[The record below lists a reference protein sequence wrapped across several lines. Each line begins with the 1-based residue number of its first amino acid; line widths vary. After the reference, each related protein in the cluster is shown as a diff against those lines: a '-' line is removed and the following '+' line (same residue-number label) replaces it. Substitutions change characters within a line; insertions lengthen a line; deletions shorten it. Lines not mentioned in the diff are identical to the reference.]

1 MKLTKSKLKEM
12 IRKEMNEAK
21 REIGGYYLMKQLKD
35 LAQDAKRGGERKVH
49 KALMYLH
56 DRINQSYRDVDLNAR
71 DVQDIFNDP
80 RGRKYSKDMPDWM
93 IDSLFEGKMNEA
105 KLKDIVPDIISAARP
120 YTHHTLDHIARRSWD
135 SSDDLI
141 KKIQDYISYPKL
153 RTRFKRDVKK
163 LLKQHSI
170 RESDLPTTTKKD
182 KTVTVVHKTS
192 GKELVVTDTPSTRK
206 KYKRMDYFAQA
217 DPRKIKKAL
226 RIAKK
231 MGGDMT
237 GAVKKIE
244 RIEKDLS
251 NNHKV
256 AYALKTANESI
267 NEAKKKVDI
276 EKLSVGNTYKDSRG
290 YPVKIVDING
300 GGNSWKIT
308 YKDGY
313 GKKKIIKTSLRKGV
327 NLYESINEAGM
338 FDDYHKLNRAYMD
351 DFIKNYK
358 KLNRKNV
365 VKKKGDDIY
374 GFRKGEREAHW
385 KYDDN
390 FKLHYDIDKAKVLGL
405 INFFNRAKKDHPWS

>member
-1 MKLTKSKLKEM
+1 MKLTITNLKEM
-12 IRKEMNEAK
+12 INHTIDELAIQQTLKLSNDLEVEVMDDGSAVMKTRRGTVNLSPKNYKILRQSIKRGKLESVNEA

-35 LAQDAKRGGERKVH
+35 LAHDAKRNRERDVH

-56 DRINQSYRDVDLNAR
+56 DRINQSYRDIDLNAR

-170 RESDLPTTTKKD
+170 RE
-182 KTVTVVHKTS
+182 
-192 GKELVVTDTPSTRK
+192 
-206 KYKRMDYFAQA
+206 
-217 DPRKIKKAL
+217 
-226 RIAKK
+226 
-231 MGGDMT
+231 
-237 GAVKKIE
+237 
-244 RIEKDLS
+244 
-251 NNHKV
+251 N
-256 AYALKTANESI
+256 
-267 NEAKKKVDI
+267 
-276 EKLSVGNTYKDSRG
+276 
-290 YPVKIVDING
+290 
-300 GGNSWKIT
+300 
-308 YKDGY
+308 
-313 GKKKIIKTSLRKGV
+313 
-327 NLYESINEAGM
+327 ESINEAGM

>member
-1 MKLTKSKLKEM
+1 MILTRSQLKEM
-12 IRKEMNEAK
+12 VRHSIDELAIQKTLKLSNDLEVDVMDDGSAVMKTKRGTVNLSPKNYKILRRSIKQGKLESVNEAK

-56 DRINQSYRDVDLNAR
+56 DRINQSYRDIDLNPR

-206 KYKRMDYFAQA
+206 KYKRMNYFAQA

-251 NNHKV
+251 NNHDV
-256 AYALKTANESI
+256 ANALKAAN
-267 NEAKKKVDI
+267 
-276 EKLSVGNTYKDSRG
+276 
-290 YPVKIVDING
+290 
-300 GGNSWKIT
+300 
-308 YKDGY
+308 
-313 GKKKIIKTSLRKGV
+313 
-327 NLYESINEAGM
+327 ESINEAGM
-338 FDDYHKLNRAYMD
+338 FDDYHQLNPAYMD
-351 DFIKNYK
+351 RFIKNYK
-358 KLNRKNV
+358 KLNSKNI
-365 VKKKGDDIY
+365 VKKSGGDVY
-374 GFRKGEREAHW
+374 GFRKGKKEAHW
-385 KYDDN
+385 KFDDDY
-390 FKLHYDIDKAKVLGL
+390 KLYYDIDKAKALGL
-405 INFFNRAKKDHPWS
+405 INFFNRAKKDHPWG

>member
-1 MKLTKSKLKEM
+1 MVRHSIDELAIQKTLKLSNDLEVDVMDDGSAVMKTKRGTVNLSPKNYKILRRSIKQGKLESV
-12 IRKEMNEAK
+12 NEAK

-56 DRINQSYRDVDLNAR
+56 DRINQSYRDIDLNPR

-93 IDSLFEGKMNEA
+93 IDSLFEGKKMNEA

-170 RESDLPTTTKKD
+170 RE
-182 KTVTVVHKTS
+182 
-192 GKELVVTDTPSTRK
+192 
-206 KYKRMDYFAQA
+206 
-217 DPRKIKKAL
+217 
-226 RIAKK
+226 
-231 MGGDMT
+231 
-237 GAVKKIE
+237 
-244 RIEKDLS
+244 
-251 NNHKV
+251 
-256 AYALKTANESI
+256 NESI
-267 NEAKKKVDI
+267 NEAKKKVPV

-308 YKDGY
+308 YKDSH

>member
-206 KYKRMDYFAQA
+206 KYKRMNYFAQA

-226 RIAKK
+226 GIAKK
-231 MGGDMT
+231 MGDDMT
-237 GAVKKIE
+237 GAIKKIE

-251 NNHKV
+251 NNHEV
-256 AYALKTANESI
+256 TYALKTAN
-267 NEAKKKVDI
+267 
-276 EKLSVGNTYKDSRG
+276 
-290 YPVKIVDING
+290 
-300 GGNSWKIT
+300 
-308 YKDGY
+308 
-313 GKKKIIKTSLRKGV
+313 
-327 NLYESINEAGM
+327 ESINEAGM

-405 INFFNRAKKDHPWS
+405 INFFNRAKRDHPWS

>member
-1 MKLTKSKLKEM
+1 MKLTQSRLKEM
-12 IRKEMNEAK
+12 IKHSIDELAIQQTLKLSNDLEVEVMDDGSAVMKTRRGVVNLSPKNYKILRQSIKRGKLESVNEAK

-56 DRINQSYRDVDLNAR
+56 DRINQSYRDIDLNPR

-105 KLKDIVPDIISAARP
+105 K
-120 YTHHTLDHIARRSWD
+120 
-135 SSDDLI
+135 
-141 KKIQDYISYPKL
+141 
-153 RTRFKRDVKK
+153 
-163 LLKQHSI
+163 
-170 RESDLPTTTKKD
+170 
-182 KTVTVVHKTS
+182 
-192 GKELVVTDTPSTRK
+192 
-206 KYKRMDYFAQA
+206 
-217 DPRKIKKAL
+217 
-226 RIAKK
+226 
-231 MGGDMT
+231 
-237 GAVKKIE
+237 
-244 RIEKDLS
+244 
-251 NNHKV
+251 
-256 AYALKTANESI
+256 
-267 NEAKKKVDI
+267 KKVPV

-290 YPVKIVDING
+290 YPVKIVDISTGGDMRG
-300 GGNSWKIT
+300 GGSSWKIT
-308 YKDGY
+308 YKDSH
-313 GKKKIIKTSLRKGV
+313 GKKKIIKTSLRKGI
-327 NLYESINEAGM
+327 NLYESINESNKLLKQSKLSSTEYQRAKKLSGFKAANYKWDSKQDLYIKEGKINEAGM

-358 KLNRKNV
+358 KLNRRNV

-390 FKLHYDIDKAKVLGL
+390 FKLHYDIEKVKVLGL

>member
-1 MKLTKSKLKEM
+1 
-12 IRKEMNEAK
+12 
-21 REIGGYYLMKQLKD
+21 
-35 LAQDAKRGGERKVH
+35 
-49 KALMYLH
+49 
-56 DRINQSYRDVDLNAR
+56 LNAR

-105 KLKDIVPDIISAARP
+105 K
-120 YTHHTLDHIARRSWD
+120 
-135 SSDDLI
+135 
-141 KKIQDYISYPKL
+141 
-153 RTRFKRDVKK
+153 
-163 LLKQHSI
+163 
-170 RESDLPTTTKKD
+170 
-182 KTVTVVHKTS
+182 
-192 GKELVVTDTPSTRK
+192 
-206 KYKRMDYFAQA
+206 
-217 DPRKIKKAL
+217 
-226 RIAKK
+226 
-231 MGGDMT
+231 
-237 GAVKKIE
+237 
-244 RIEKDLS
+244 
-251 NNHKV
+251 
-256 AYALKTANESI
+256 
-267 NEAKKKVDI
+267 KKVPV

-308 YKDGY
+308 YKDSH

>member
-170 RESDLPTTTKKD
+170 RE
-182 KTVTVVHKTS
+182 
-192 GKELVVTDTPSTRK
+192 
-206 KYKRMDYFAQA
+206 
-217 DPRKIKKAL
+217 
-226 RIAKK
+226 
-231 MGGDMT
+231 
-237 GAVKKIE
+237 
-244 RIEKDLS
+244 
-251 NNHKV
+251 
-256 AYALKTANESI
+256 NESI
-267 NEAKKKVDI
+267 NEAKKKVPV

-290 YPVKIVDING
+290 YPVKIVDISTGGDMRG
-300 GGNSWKIT
+300 GGSSWKIT
-308 YKDGY
+308 YKDSH

>member
-170 RESDLPTTTKKD
+170 RE
-182 KTVTVVHKTS
+182 
-192 GKELVVTDTPSTRK
+192 
-206 KYKRMDYFAQA
+206 
-217 DPRKIKKAL
+217 
-226 RIAKK
+226 
-231 MGGDMT
+231 
-237 GAVKKIE
+237 
-244 RIEKDLS
+244 
-251 NNHKV
+251 
-256 AYALKTANESI
+256 NESI
-267 NEAKKKVDI
+267 NEAKKKVPV

-290 YPVKIVDING
+290 YPVKIVDISTGGDMRG
-300 GGNSWKIT
+300 GGSSWKIT
-308 YKDGY
+308 YKDSH

-358 KLNRKNV
+358 KLNRKN
-365 VKKKGDDIY
+365 GDDIY

>member
-93 IDSLFEGKMNEA
+93 IDSLFE
-105 KLKDIVPDIISAARP
+105 
-120 YTHHTLDHIARRSWD
+120 
-135 SSDDLI
+135 
-141 KKIQDYISYPKL
+141 
-153 RTRFKRDVKK
+153 
-163 LLKQHSI
+163 
-170 RESDLPTTTKKD
+170 SDLPTTTKKD

-237 GAVKKIE
+237 GAIKKIE

-251 NNHKV
+251 NNHEV
-256 AYALKTANESI
+256 TYALKTANESI
-267 NEAKKKVDI
+267 NEGKFNI
-276 EKLSVGNTYKDSRG
+276 HN
-290 YPVKIVDING
+290 VKTG
-300 GGNSWKIT
+300 S
-308 YKDGY
+308 
-313 GKKKIIKTSLRKGV
+313 IIKYMQPGDRKIYKGKV
-327 NLYESINEAGM
+327 LDIVSTRNEDFYVVKHKGEKINVEVSYIADLVKESMM

>member
-170 RESDLPTTTKKD
+170 RE
-182 KTVTVVHKTS
+182 
-192 GKELVVTDTPSTRK
+192 
-206 KYKRMDYFAQA
+206 
-217 DPRKIKKAL
+217 
-226 RIAKK
+226 
-231 MGGDMT
+231 
-237 GAVKKIE
+237 
-244 RIEKDLS
+244 
-251 NNHKV
+251 
-256 AYALKTANESI
+256 NESI
-267 NEAKKKVDI
+267 NEAKKKVPV

-290 YPVKIVDING
+290 YPVKIMDISG

>member
-170 RESDLPTTTKKD
+170 RE
-182 KTVTVVHKTS
+182 
-192 GKELVVTDTPSTRK
+192 
-206 KYKRMDYFAQA
+206 
-217 DPRKIKKAL
+217 
-226 RIAKK
+226 
-231 MGGDMT
+231 
-237 GAVKKIE
+237 
-244 RIEKDLS
+244 
-251 NNHKV
+251 N
-256 AYALKTANESI
+256 
-267 NEAKKKVDI
+267 
-276 EKLSVGNTYKDSRG
+276 
-290 YPVKIVDING
+290 
-300 GGNSWKIT
+300 
-308 YKDGY
+308 
-313 GKKKIIKTSLRKGV
+313 
-327 NLYESINEAGM
+327 ESINEAGM

>member
-93 IDSLFEGKMNEA
+93 IDSLFE
-105 KLKDIVPDIISAARP
+105 
-120 YTHHTLDHIARRSWD
+120 
-135 SSDDLI
+135 
-141 KKIQDYISYPKL
+141 
-153 RTRFKRDVKK
+153 
-163 LLKQHSI
+163 
-170 RESDLPTTTKKD
+170 SDLPTT
-182 KTVTVVHKTS
+182 
-192 GKELVVTDTPSTRK
+192 
-206 KYKRMDYFAQA
+206 
-217 DPRKIKKAL
+217 
-226 RIAKK
+226 
-231 MGGDMT
+231 
-237 GAVKKIE
+237 
-244 RIEKDLS
+244 
-251 NNHKV
+251 
-256 AYALKTANESI
+256 
-267 NEAKKKVDI
+267 
-276 EKLSVGNTYKDSRG
+276 
-290 YPVKIVDING
+290 
-300 GGNSWKIT
+300 KIT

-327 NLYESINEAGM
+327 NLYESINESNKLLKQSKLSSTEYQRAKKLSGFKAANYKWDSKQDLYIKEGKINEAGM

>member
-170 RESDLPTTTKKD
+170 RE
-182 KTVTVVHKTS
+182 
-192 GKELVVTDTPSTRK
+192 
-206 KYKRMDYFAQA
+206 
-217 DPRKIKKAL
+217 
-226 RIAKK
+226 
-231 MGGDMT
+231 
-237 GAVKKIE
+237 
-244 RIEKDLS
+244 
-251 NNHKV
+251 
-256 AYALKTANESI
+256 NESI
-267 NEAKKKVDI
+267 NEAKKKVSV

-290 YPVKIVDING
+290 YPVKIVDISTGGDMRG
-300 GGNSWKIT
+300 GGSSWKIT

-327 NLYESINEAGM
+327 NLYESINEGKFNIHNVKTGSIIKYMQPGDRKIYKGKVLDIVSTRNEDFYVVKHKGEKINVEVSYIADLVKESMM

>member
-1 MKLTKSKLKEM
+1 MKLTQSRLKEM
-12 IRKEMNEAK
+12 IKHSIDELAIQQTLKLSNDLEVEVMDDGSAVMKTKRGTVNLSPKNYKILRRSIKQGKLESVNEAK

-49 KALMYLH
+49 KALMYLY

-105 KLKDIVPDIISAARP
+105 KLKDIVPDIISVSRR
-120 YTHHTLDHIARRSWD
+120 YTHHTLDHIARRSW
-135 SSDDLI
+135 SSSADLI

-170 RESDLPTTTKKD
+170 RE
-182 KTVTVVHKTS
+182 
-192 GKELVVTDTPSTRK
+192 
-206 KYKRMDYFAQA
+206 
-217 DPRKIKKAL
+217 
-226 RIAKK
+226 
-231 MGGDMT
+231 
-237 GAVKKIE
+237 
-244 RIEKDLS
+244 
-251 NNHKV
+251 
-256 AYALKTANESI
+256 NESI
-267 NEAKKKVDI
+267 DEAKKKVDI

-290 YPVKIVDING
+290 YPVKIVDISTGGDMRG
-300 GGNSWKIT
+300 GGSSWKIT

-327 NLYESINEAGM
+327 NLYESINEAGI
-338 FDDYHKLNRAYMD
+338 FSDYHQLNRAYMD

-365 VKKKGDDIY
+365 VKKKGSDIY

-385 KYDDN
+385 KYDDSY
-390 FKLHYDIDKAKVLGL
+390 KLHYDIDKAKVLGL
-405 INFFNRAKKDHPWS
+405 INFFNRAKKNHPWG

>member
-206 KYKRMDYFAQA
+206 KYKRMNYFAQA

-226 RIAKK
+226 GIAKK
-231 MGGDMT
+231 MGDDMT
-237 GAVKKIE
+237 GAIKKIE

-251 NNHKV
+251 NNHEV
-256 AYALKTANESI
+256 TYALKTANESI
-267 NEAKKKVDI
+267 NEGKFNI
-276 EKLSVGNTYKDSRG
+276 HN
-290 YPVKIVDING
+290 VKTG
-300 GGNSWKIT
+300 S
-308 YKDGY
+308 
-313 GKKKIIKTSLRKGV
+313 IIKYMQPGDRKIYKGKV
-327 NLYESINEAGM
+327 LDIVSTRNEDFYVVKHKGEKINVEVSYIADLVKESMM

-390 FKLHYDIDKAKVLGL
+390 FKLHYDIDKAKALGL
-405 INFFNRAKKDHPWS
+405 INFFNRAKRDHPWS

>member
-170 RESDLPTTTKKD
+170 RE
-182 KTVTVVHKTS
+182 
-192 GKELVVTDTPSTRK
+192 
-206 KYKRMDYFAQA
+206 
-217 DPRKIKKAL
+217 
-226 RIAKK
+226 
-231 MGGDMT
+231 
-237 GAVKKIE
+237 
-244 RIEKDLS
+244 
-251 NNHKV
+251 
-256 AYALKTANESI
+256 NESI
-267 NEAKKKVDI
+267 NEAKKKVPV

-290 YPVKIVDING
+290 YPVKIVDISTGGDMRG
-300 GGNSWKIT
+300 GGSSWKIT
-308 YKDGY
+308 YKDSH

-365 VKKKGDDIY
+365 VKKKGSDIY

>member
-93 IDSLFEGKMNEA
+93 IDSLFE
-105 KLKDIVPDIISAARP
+105 
-120 YTHHTLDHIARRSWD
+120 
-135 SSDDLI
+135 
-141 KKIQDYISYPKL
+141 
-153 RTRFKRDVKK
+153 
-163 LLKQHSI
+163 
-170 RESDLPTTTKKD
+170 SDLPTTTKKD

-206 KYKRMDYFAQA
+206 KYKRMNYFAQA

-226 RIAKK
+226 GIAKK
-231 MGGDMT
+231 MGDDMT
-237 GAVKKIE
+237 GAIKKIE

-251 NNHKV
+251 NNHEV
-256 AYALKTANESI
+256 TYALKTAN
-267 NEAKKKVDI
+267 
-276 EKLSVGNTYKDSRG
+276 
-290 YPVKIVDING
+290 
-300 GGNSWKIT
+300 
-308 YKDGY
+308 
-313 GKKKIIKTSLRKGV
+313 
-327 NLYESINEAGM
+327 ESINEAGM

-390 FKLHYDIDKAKVLGL
+390 FKLHYDIDKAKALGL

>member
-170 RESDLPTTTKKD
+170 RE
-182 KTVTVVHKTS
+182 
-192 GKELVVTDTPSTRK
+192 
-206 KYKRMDYFAQA
+206 
-217 DPRKIKKAL
+217 
-226 RIAKK
+226 
-231 MGGDMT
+231 
-237 GAVKKIE
+237 
-244 RIEKDLS
+244 
-251 NNHKV
+251 
-256 AYALKTANESI
+256 NESI
-267 NEAKKKVDI
+267 NEAKKKVPV

-290 YPVKIVDING
+290 YPVKIVDISTGGDMRG
-300 GGNSWKIT
+300 GGSSWKIT
-308 YKDGY
+308 YKDSH

-390 FKLHYDIDKAKVLGL
+390 FKLHYDIDKSKALGL
-405 INFFNRAKKDHPWS
+405 INFFNRAKKDHPWG

>member
-93 IDSLFEGKMNEA
+93 IDSLFE
-105 KLKDIVPDIISAARP
+105 
-120 YTHHTLDHIARRSWD
+120 
-135 SSDDLI
+135 
-141 KKIQDYISYPKL
+141 
-153 RTRFKRDVKK
+153 
-163 LLKQHSI
+163 
-170 RESDLPTTTKKD
+170 SDLPTTTKKD

-237 GAVKKIE
+237 GAIKKIE

-251 NNHKV
+251 NNHEV
-256 AYALKTANESI
+256 TYALKTANESI
-267 NEAKKKVDI
+267 NEAGMFDD
-276 EKLSVGNTYKDSRG
+276 Y
-290 YPVKIVDING
+290 
-300 GGNSWKIT
+300 
-308 YKDGY
+308 
-313 GKKKIIKTSLRKGV
+313 
-327 NLYESINEAGM
+327 YESINAKSKLKETIREVISEALPIKIKDLKKIKKVKPEPDSAKGTYNSTATFSKHHAGSMGAGDMGTISEPDTYDWDDSGSEPNQGGHQVNKDKKKRGYEPVREGM

-390 FKLHYDIDKAKVLGL
+390 FKLHYDIDKAKALGL